1 MELLRKRDNPEYKVS
16 HLSLDHQLPCTFLCR
31 FWMHLSIPKVVRV
44 GILDCFDWPLWGLA
58 DVPILLGCY
67 WFLDQTPLVSRIR
80 PSTSQWMYTC
90 HTNLLMHA
98 EMISINGILSV
109 DTIYYLDAFTSLLRK
124 ENGNSCFPVQ
134 LFCPELWLLFLSP
147 LLASWTSFFPF
158 NLFYFIFPFLGVLAV
173 VISEFQ
179 IIPSQSLDCCTIVQ
193 LFQMCFMLAFGG

>member
-134 LFCPELWLLFLSP
+134 LFCPELFL
-147 LLASWTSFFPF
+147 TSFFVTTTGF
-158 NLFYFIFPFLGVLAV
+158 LYFFFSFFYFYLFFFLFWV
-173 VISEFQ
+173 F
-179 IIPSQSLDCCTIVQ
+179 
-193 LFQMCFMLAFGG
+193 